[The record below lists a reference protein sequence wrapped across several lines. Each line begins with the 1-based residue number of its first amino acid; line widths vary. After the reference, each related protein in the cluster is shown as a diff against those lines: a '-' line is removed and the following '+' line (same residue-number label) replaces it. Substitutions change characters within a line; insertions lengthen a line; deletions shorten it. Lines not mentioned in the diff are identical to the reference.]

1 MKVVNNMKTEISPRE
16 RVNLSLNH
24 TTPDRVPVDFL
35 ATVEVWE
42 KMIAFLGMEAPGPFN
57 TGFFDE
63 NWEALLQKYQVDCRL
78 LSYDQFFQ
86 PPDSFFEKGDT
97 IDWWDALSRSTP
109 NRMFRRVSKDGDIFD
124 LWGHHM
130 RVVKNPTGAYEEIV
144 QFPLRDASPSDVQN
158 YTWPKPD
165 WWDFSSLPEVIAQ
178 LDTHESYHL
187 RFRAGSI
194 FEVAWQLCGMDKF
207 LMDLAL
213 DPQVPLLIMDHLT
226 EITAELLNRVLEEN
240 SERLDMV
247 YFYDDVATENSLM
260 ISKDMWKQYI
270 QPRHA
275 RLFEVA
281 KKYNKKIMYHCD
293 GSIYP
298 LIPDLIEMGV
308 DLLNP
313 VQVDANNME
322 DWRLKDEFGDMLC
335 FHGGIDNIHTLPCGT
350 PQEVQKEVKDRIH
363 VLGKNGGYI
372 VTSTHHI
379 QSNTPPE
386 NVNAMYDINIR

>member
-1 MKVVNNMKTEISPRE
+1 MQNEISPRE
-16 RVNLSLNH
+16 RANLTLNH
-24 TTPDRVPVDFL
+24 IIPDRVPVDFL

-42 KMIAFLGMEAPGPFN
+42 KMIAYLGMESQNPSDSDY
-57 TGFFDE
+57 FDKS
-63 NWEALLQKYQVDCRL
+63 WEALLRKYKVDCRI

-86 PPDSFFEKGDT
+86 PPDSFFEKGDS
-97 IDWWDALSRSTP
+97 IGWWDALSRSTP
-109 NRMFRRVSKDGDIFD
+109 NRMFRRVAKDGDIFD

-130 RVVKNPTGAYEEIV
+130 RVIENPTGAYEEIV

-158 YTWPKPD
+158 YPWPKPD
-165 WWDFSSLPEVIAQ
+165 WWNFDPLPDVIAQ
-178 LDTHESYHL
+178 LDANEPNHL

-194 FEVAWQLCGMDKF
+194 FEVAWQLCGMEKF

-226 EITAELLNRVLEEN
+226 DITAEVLKRVLEEN
-240 SERLDMV
+240 NERLDMV

-260 ISKDMWKQYI
+260 ISKAMWKQFV

-275 RLFEVA
+275 RLFDIV
-281 KKYNKKIMYHCD
+281 KKFNKKIMYHCD

-313 VQVDANNME
+313 IQVDAKNME
-322 DWRLKDEFGDMLC
+322 DWRLKDEFGDKLC
-335 FHGGIDNIHTLPCGT
+335 FHGGIDNIHTLPFGT
-350 PQEVQKEVKDRIH
+350 PQNVQNEVKDRIQ
-363 VLGKNGGYI
+363 VLGRNGGYI
-372 VTSTHHI
+372 AASTHHI

-386 NVNAMYDINIR
+386 NVGAMYDIKIR

>member
-1 MKVVNNMKTEISPRE
+1 MKTEISPRE

-42 KMIAFLGMEAPGPFN
+42 KMIAFLGMESPGPFN
-57 TGFFDE
+57 ADFFDE

-97 IDWWDALSRSTP
+97 INWWDALSRSTP

-130 RVVKNPTGAYEEIV
+130 RVTENPTGAYEEIV

-165 WWDFSSLPEVIAQ
+165 WWDFNPLPKVIAQ

-260 ISKDMWKQYI
+260 ISKDMWKQYV

-281 KKYNKKIMYHCD
+281 KKYHKKIMYHCD

-313 VQVDANNME
+313 VQVDAKNME

-335 FHGGIDNIHTLPCGT
+335 FHGGIDNIHTLPFGT

-372 VTSTHHI
+372 ATSTHHI